1 MNPPASDPI
10 TTGSSLHKLQTAR
23 LAKDR
28 LLKDLAGN
36 RFVLFSQAIE
46 ALTPSVRDAG
56 YREIL
61 VRFLDEEHNRQA
73 PGMFLPL
80 LEEQG
85 LMPFLDRWVVK
96 RTTQWIGSHDAGR
109 GGERASR
116 CSVNL
121 SSDSIRRDRSFS
133 EYVLECL
140 RKASAH
146 GAALSFEI
154 PVADAVAPSLAQ
166 LVPALRAAGCTF
178 ALSGFTGAEGE
189 FELASA
195 VGFEIVKI
203 DGSMLSSPSGEAQ
216 ARARLATIH
225 MRCKELGMRTVCMQV
240 ETPETLEILRGIG
253 VDYAQGFGIERPRAL
268 ES

>member
-1 MNPPASDPI
+1 MDAPAT
-10 TTGSSLHKLQTAR
+10 TTGGSLHKQQTAR

-28 LLKDLAGN
+28 FLRDLEAN
-36 RFVLFSQAIE
+36 RFVLFSQAI
-46 ALTPSVRDAG
+46 AAVAPSAPDAG
-56 YREIL
+56 YREMLI
-61 VRFLDEEHNRQA
+61 RFLDEEQNKQV

-96 RTTQWIGSHDAGR
+96 RTTQWIGTREARRSA
-109 GGERASR
+109 ESAAQ

-121 SSDSIRRDRSFS
+121 SPDTIRRDRSFTG
-133 EYVLECL
+133 YVLECL
-140 RKASAH
+140 RKAGASA
-146 GAALSFEI
+146 ANLSFEI

-166 LVPALRAAGCTF
+166 LMPPLRAAGCGF

-195 VGFEIVKI
+195 IGFDIVKI

-216 ARARLATIH
+216 ARARLASIH
-225 MRCKELGMRTVCMQV
+225 SRCKELGMRTVCMQV
-240 ETPETLEILRGIG
+240 ETPATLEILRDIG

-268 ES
+268 EP